1 MTLTAENRRLLL
13 IAHVVLSVGW
23 IGALAAFLVLSLA
36 GLISEDVAV
45 VRSAYVSMDLINRF
59 VIVPS
64 AILALLTG
72 VLQSLGTPWGLVR
85 HYWVLF
91 KLLII
96 VTATFMLLVKSG
108 QISAM
113 ASIAGKT
120 SLTAADLRELR
131 LSISL
136 HAMGGLAVLLWA
148 LGLGMVKPKGL
159 TRFGG
164 RLD

>member
-1 MTLTAENRRLLL
+1 MTLTAETRRLLL
-13 IAHVVLSVGW
+13 VAHVVFSVGW

-45 VRSAYVSMDLINRF
+45 VRSAYMSMDLINRF

-72 VLQSLGTPWGLVR
+72 IVQSLGTPWGLVR

-96 VTATFMLLVKSG
+96 VTATFMLLVKSD
-108 QISAM
+108 QISAI
-113 ASIAGKT
+113 ASIAGET

-131 LSISL
+131 LSISV

-148 LGLGMVKPKGL
+148 LGLGMFKPKGL
-159 TRFGG
+159 IWFRG

>member
-1 MTLTAENRRLLL
+1 MTLTAETRRLLL
-13 IAHVVLSVGW
+13 VAHVVLSVGW

-45 VRSAYVSMDLINRF
+45 VRSAYMSMDLINRF

-72 VLQSLGTPWGLVR
+72 IVQSLGTPWGLVR

-91 KLLII
+91 KLLIV
-96 VTATFMLLVKSG
+96 VTATFMLLVKSD
-108 QISAM
+108 QISAI
-113 ASIAGKT
+113 ASIAGET

-131 LSISL
+131 LSISV

-148 LGLGMVKPKGL
+148 LGLGMFKPKGL